1 MNGATTHNTQDD
13 LRAWVTVVLAMP
25 IPLEVVT
32 MVTVFLRDR
41 TTLFSVGDFE
51 RTLAEKEGVSYG

>member
-1 MNGATTHNTQDD
+1 
-13 LRAWVTVVLAMP
+13 MP

-51 RTLAEKEGVSYG
+51 RTLRGKEELVMADPEGGGALWLTRFGGQRCACG